1 MDTFVDEP
9 TARFVARSAA
19 LDDATRLE
27 PAVTQAHPIGGWRKA
42 ALVASLLAIP
52 AAAGIAYARA
62 RPRRGLLAG
71 GITALALG
79 ALRIELARWFTPEPA
94 FRSEGKLGELELRLC
109 AARVEAVTEIED
121 STLEAALDHGY
132 GRLVS
137 YICGANHRREL
148 LARTMPVLTAMRDGR
163 YTVAFVMPP
172 GRSLSDLPRPEHPAV
187 ALREV
192 PAHPIAALRFHGRFT
207 RDNVAAHERALLRYI
222 VDAGLGTRG
231 SIAFAAYDTPLTLPL
246 LRRNEVWIETV

>member
-9 TARFVARSAA
+9 TGRFVARSPAV
-19 LDDATRLE
+19 DDATRFE
-27 PAVTQAHPIGGWRKA
+27 PTMTRSQPIGGWRNA

-62 RPRRGLLAG
+62 RPRHRLLAAS
-71 GITALALG
+71 ITAFALG
-79 ALRIELARWFTPEPA
+79 ALRVELARWFAPEPA
-94 FRSEGKLGELELRLC
+94 FRSDKLGELELRQC
-109 AARVEAVTEIED
+109 SARVEAVTEIED

-132 GRLVS
+132 SRLVS
-137 YICGANHRREL
+137 YVCGANHASEL
-148 LARTMPVLTAMRDGR
+148 LSRTLPVLTAMRDGR

-172 GRSLSDLPRPEHPAV
+172 GRSLGDLPRPAHPAI

-192 PAHPIAALRFHGRFT
+192 PAHTIAALRFRGRFT
-207 RDNVAAHERALLRYI
+207 RNNVAAHERALLRHI
-222 VDAGLGTRG
+222 VNAGLATRG
-231 SIAFAAYDTPLTLPL
+231 SIAFAAYDTPLTLPV

>member
-9 TARFVARSAA
+9 TARFVVRHP
-19 LDDATRLE
+19 LDDASRLE
-27 PAVTQAHPIGGWRKA
+27 PIVTQAHPIGGWRKA
-42 ALVASLLAIP
+42 ALIASLLAVP

-62 RPRRGLLAG
+62 RPRRGLLAA
-71 GITALALG
+71 GITTFALG
-79 ALRIELARWFTPEPA
+79 ALRIELARWFTPEP
-94 FRSEGKLGELELRLC
+94 GTCTG
-109 AARVEAVTEIED
+109 RVEAMTEIED

-148 LARTMPVLTAMRDGR
+148 LPRTMPVLTAMREGR

-172 GRSLSDLPRPEHPAV
+172 GRSLSNLPRPEHPRV
-187 ALREV
+187 ALREI
-192 PAHPIAALRFHGRFT
+192 PEHTIAALRFRGRFT
-207 RDNVAAHERALLRYI
+207 RSNVAAHERALLRHV
-222 VDAGLGTRG
+222 VDAGLATRG

-246 LRRNEVWIETV
+246 LRRNELWIETV